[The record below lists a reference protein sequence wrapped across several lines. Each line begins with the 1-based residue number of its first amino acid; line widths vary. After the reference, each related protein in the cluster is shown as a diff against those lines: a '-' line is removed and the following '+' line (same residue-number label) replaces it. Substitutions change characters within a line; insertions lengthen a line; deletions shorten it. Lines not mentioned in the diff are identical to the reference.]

1 MALAAAKVASVVI
14 QAGVEGAAHLAVD
27 TEAAGVK
34 MAMGAEAMAGL

>member
-34 MAMGAEAMAGL
+34 VAKEADAMAGL